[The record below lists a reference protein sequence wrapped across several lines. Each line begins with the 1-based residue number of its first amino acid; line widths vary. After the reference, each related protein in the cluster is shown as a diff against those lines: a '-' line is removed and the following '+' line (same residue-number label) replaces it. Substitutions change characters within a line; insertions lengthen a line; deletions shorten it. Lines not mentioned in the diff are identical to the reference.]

1 MDTEQDSLTFSSSKP
16 DVAAL
21 RQAYEDTITDLS
33 SYFGKCQDSYNDRRN
48 IWPGKSRDLRK
59 NAPDAFPWK
68 GSSDMEAHVIDERVN
83 AYVSLCTEA
92 ALRANIRA
100 YPVEVNDIGRAGQ
113 ISAFLKWM
121 VNSYIPRFKKEMEL
135 AANYFL
141 EKGIAVTYVGWHK
154 EDRTYLQKL
163 SLEDLAKSD
172 PALVTGLLDGT
183 QDDMF
188 LDLLKQAFP
197 SISDKRGKKALRD
210 LKKTGFAELPV
221 VRREVDGPMVETLS
235 PDGEFFFPG
244 YVSDPQRAPYCFW
257 RTYYTPQEVLN
268 KVATDGWDEAW
279 VEYVI
284 EHLAG
289 VEQADQTNNT
299 GTGGNRSPYVTNTYE
314 SEYLIE
320 VIYGYQRLIDKEDN
334 AEGIYCTVFHRDF
347 DTKSIEESGN
357 SVQPYAK
364 HELLNGYEDYPIVVT
379 RLSEGTKC
387 LYDTQTMP
395 ELLKGIQWQV
405 KTERDSRA
413 DRNSMST
420 LPPLMHPVGNAP
432 QDWGPGRKVPYR
444 RGGEFHFGP
453 APAFDPGS
461 NEMETTMTKLADS
474 LVGLNSEDPLSAV
487 KRQFIID
494 KFLGH
499 VQAVIKMVYTC
510 FQRFGPD
517 SVAFR
522 VMGVP
527 EGQQFDKGNP
537 EEDFDIMIGYDVLNT
552 DPEMQEKKLQQ
563 LVSLVQL
570 DRNGRIDMDKLLDV
584 IASSIDPMLAD
595 AILQPAEQAQ
605 QQTVKH
611 VTDDLTNIF
620 AGIEKPARP
629 NGAQVAMQVIQ
640 QYAQQPDIQ
649 QRISSDEV
657 FKEKL
662 EKYYKQYE
670 FQIQQAQNAQIGKI
684 GTAPASMGNVDTQS
698 IQ

>member
-1 MDTEQDSLTFSSSKP
+1 MPFSPSYNTTNPGAAVSNREDLTDILKVLAPEDTPIYSSLPHSKAKGTYHEWTMDTLASPSTDGVIEGSDVDSFADKFANR
-16 DVAAL
+16 VRVGNYVQKL
-21 RQAYEDTITDLS
+21 RRSYMVSDIQEAVDSVGPAKYAQAEKKAGLELKRDIEATLLS
-33 SYFGKCQDSYNDRRN
+33 TNDRVAGDSN
-48 IWPGKSRDLRK
+48 TASKLRGLGDWIDS
-59 NAPDAFPWK
+59 AGPSDVPADYRTPADSIHAS
-68 GSSDMEAHVIDERVN
+68 GSF
-83 AYVSLCTEA
+83 TE
-92 ALRANIRA
+92 
-100 YPVEVNDIGRAGQ
+100 
-113 ISAFLKWM
+113 
-121 VNSYIPRFKKEMEL
+121 
-135 AANYFL
+135 
-141 EKGIAVTYVGWHK
+141 T
-154 EDRTYLQKL
+154 
-163 SLEDLAKSD
+163 
-172 PALVTGLLDGT
+172 
-183 QDDMF
+183 
-188 LDLLKQAFP
+188 
-197 SISDKRGKKALRD
+197 
-210 LKKTGFAELPV
+210 
-221 VRREVDGPMVETLS
+221 
-235 PDGEFFFPG
+235 
-244 YVSDPQRAPYCFW
+244 
-257 RTYYTPQEVLN
+257 VLN
-268 KVATDGWDEAW
+268 
-279 VEYVI
+279 
-284 EHLAG
+284 
-289 VEQADQTNNT
+289 
-299 GTGGNRSPYVTNTYE
+299 NRSPYVTNTYE

-499 VQAVIKMVYTC
+499 VQAVIKMAYTC

-649 QRISSDEV
+649 QRISSDEA